1 MFITTLFSQSRLL
14 LLASGTERVIIRKK
28 SYFYMAI
35 FQKKSYFCIV
45 NFKKKSLCLKERY
58 KKIYITI

>member
-1 MFITTLFSQSRLL
+1 MFITTLFR
-14 LLASGTERVIIRKK
+14 AIIRKK

-45 NFKKKSLCLKERY
+45 NFRKKSLCLKGRY

>member
-1 MFITTLFSQSRLL
+1 MFITTLFR
-14 LLASGTERVIIRKK
+14 AIIREK

-45 NFKKKSLCLKERY
+45 NFRKKSLCLKERY